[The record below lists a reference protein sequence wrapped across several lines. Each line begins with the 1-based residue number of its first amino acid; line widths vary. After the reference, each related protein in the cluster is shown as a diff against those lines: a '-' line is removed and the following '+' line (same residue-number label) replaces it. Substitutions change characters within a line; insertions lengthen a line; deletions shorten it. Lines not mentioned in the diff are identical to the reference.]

1 MLKVCDNTE
10 ELLRIAKSGNK
21 DAEEVFIEKNTGL
34 VRSVIK
40 KFSGRGLEADDL
52 YQLGMLGLYKAVKKF
67 DYGFDVKFSTYAVP
81 MIAGEI
87 KRYLRD
93 NNYIKVSR
101 SVKENSYKIKAFSEK
116 FEMQYGREPKLSE
129 ISEKLDISVDDIVMA
144 LSVNDTVYSL
154 DTPVND
160 DDCVLME
167 KLADEKNTEERIIN
181 SLTVKEMLGNLEP
194 RERQIIIFRYF
205 NGKTQ
210 QEVAGKMNISQVQ
223 VSRIEKKVLNKL
235 KEYV

>member
-10 ELLRIAKSGNK
+10 ELLRSAKSGDK
-21 DAEEVFIEKNTGL
+21 EAEAAFVEKNIGL
-34 VRSVIK
+34 VRSIIK

-52 YQLGMLGLYKAVKKF
+52 YQLGMLGLYKAVMKF
-67 DYGFDVKFSTYAVP
+67 DYGFNVKFSTYAVP

-101 SVKENSYKIKAFSEK
+101 SIKENSYKIKTEAEK
-116 FEMQYGREPKLSE
+116 FEMKYGREPKLSE
-129 ISEKLDISVDDIVMA
+129 LSELLEISIDDIVMA
-144 LSVNDTVYSL
+144 MSVNDAVYSL
-154 DTPVND
+154 DTPISD
-160 DDCVLME
+160 EDSALME
-167 KLADEKNTEERIIN
+167 KLADEKNTEEKIIN
-181 SLTVKEMLGNLEP
+181 SLTVKELLGMLEV

-210 QEVAGKMNISQVQ
+210 QEVAKKLNISQVQ

-235 KEYV
+235 RECV